1 MDIKT
6 INTKIEAVHASERIT
21 KAVLGELSRDLLEYI
36 YVNDSQDV
44 TPVSR
49 LLSGLT
55 PMNKATAILFFKNF
69 LAWKFDD
76 VACTF
81 TKKNKKKYEDSLLA
95 AELFLANED
104 SNIWTWAA
112 ANVKIEAKEIDW
124 AKRLA
129 SDFEKAMDDGL
140 TFNDIMTILNKALP
154 EEVEPV
160 QEAA

>member
-36 YVNDSQDV
+36 YVNDSQDI

-55 PMNKATAILFFKNF
+55 PMNKATSILFFKNF

-76 VACTF
+76 VACF
-81 TKKNKKKYEDSLLA
+81 
-95 AELFLANED
+95 
-104 SNIWTWAA
+104 IH
-112 ANVKIEAKEIDW
+112 
-124 AKRLA
+124 
-129 SDFEKAMDDGL
+129 
-140 TFNDIMTILNKALP
+140 
-154 EEVEPV
+154 
-160 QEAA
+160 